1 MSVIETVGR
10 YEIIEELGRGAMG
23 VVYKAKDPTIGRT
36 VALKTLRLDVHGLD
50 AAEMVR
56 RFQNEARAAGV
67 LSHPNI
73 VTIYDAGECD
83 GIFYIAMEFIQGTTL
98 HELLAEQHIL
108 PTEDVIQYSRQ
119 ICKGLDYAHFHGI
132 VHRDVKPAN
141 IMITANGTVKIMDFG
156 IAKAG
161 GSMTSTGQVLGTP
174 NYMAPEQVKGRPL
187 DGRSDLFSFG
197 VILYEMLTGEKP
209 FVGQNVTTIIYKIV
223 NENPIAPRDLDV
235 TVHPGLSAIVTRALA
250 KSPDD
255 RYQTGTDLVRDLE
268 SYKLAGAPL
277 HATSKLTPGKLTTG
291 KLTIGKLVSAKTSNG
306 STGAARF
313 SKTETA
319 LPQDKTLV
327 LPATNGNGSAAA
339 AKLAPAK
346 ERKPKQARLPSLPS
360 LPIHP
365 PGKNVLIAAGI
376 LIVLLGSAMAG
387 YAYMHTRLQMRALE
401 TEMKAR
407 EAARQEQVLA
417 EQKIDPPLLTP
428 VAKPADDNNVI
439 ARDTT
444 VKFVKTAKSSPAVT
458 RDTTVKFV
466 RPAKTS
472 AAVLSAPVKVQK
484 ATSSPNQ
491 VYTEQ
496 SELQFNSRPQGA
508 KVEIDGW
515 SEPNWVTP
523 FTASHLAAGYHT
535 IAFSKAGYLP
545 KGEAAQ
551 SMAGKSVQVYAELS
565 PAVST
570 LVINSNPQG
579 ANIWLDGKDTGKT
592 TPAQLTVEKGP
603 HRVVVRKAAFKD
615 ATADED
621 LAEGQTASFSPV
633 LLSLGQQVEKGSN
646 GSLLKRM
653 FGAEN
658 TVPEGKGLVHI
669 RTEPEGATIIVDGK
683 TAPKKTNARWP
694 AEPGVYSI
702 VLQMDGYKTVQRN
715 IRVQMGKIV
724 NLDEILEKQ

>member
-36 VALKTLRLDVHGLD
+36 VALKTLRLDVHGLET
-50 AAEMVR
+50 AEMVR

-73 VTIYDAGECD
+73 VTIYDAGEQD
-83 GIFYIAMEFIQGTTL
+83 GIFYIAMEFMQGTTL
-98 HELLAEQHIL
+98 HELLAEHHIL

-119 ICKGLDYAHFHGI
+119 ICKGLDYAHSHGI

-174 NYMAPEQVKGRPL
+174 NYMSPEQVKGRPL

-255 RYQTGTDLVRDLE
+255 RYQNGADLVRDLE

-277 HATSKLTPGKLTTG
+277 HATSKITPAKLITG
-291 KLTIGKLVSAKTSNG
+291 KLNLGKITSGKL
-306 STGAARF
+306 AAMNTTRPAQP
-313 SKTETA
+313 A
-319 LPQDKTLV
+319 LPHEKTLV
-327 LPATNGNGSAAA
+327 LPVKAANGNGSGATAAA
-339 AKLAPAK
+339 PAAAPAK
-346 ERKPKQARLPSLPS
+346 TPRQVRRPARQIRAPRKE
-360 LPIHP
+360 
-365 PGKNVLIAAGI
+365 VLIAAVA

-387 YAYMHTRLQMRALE
+387 YAFMHTRSRMRQLQAQMNVQQE
-401 TEMKAR
+401 TH
-407 EAARQEQVLA
+407 QEQVLA
-417 EQKIDPPLLTP
+417 QQKTALPAVTASK
-428 VAKPADDNNVI
+428 VAHDDVI
-439 ARDTT
+439 APDTT
-444 VKFVKTAKSSPAVT
+444 VTFVKLPKPKRAP
-458 RDTTVKFV
+458 
-466 RPAKTS
+466 
-472 AAVLSAPVKVQK
+472 VLLRPVKVRK

-491 VYTEQ
+491 VYTQQ
-496 SELQFNSRPQGA
+496 SELTFDSKPEGA

-535 IAFSKAGYLP
+535 IAFSKPGYLP
-545 KGEAAQ
+545 KAEAAQ
-551 SMAGKSVQVYAELS
+551 SAVGKSVPIFAELS
-565 PAVST
+565 PALST
-570 LVINSNPQG
+570 LVITSNPSG
-579 ANIWLDGKDTGKT
+579 ANVWVDGKDSGKI

-603 HRVVVRKAAFKD
+603 HRVVVRKAGFKD
-615 ATADED
+615 AAADETV
-621 LAEGQTASFSPV
+621 AEGQTVSFSPM
-633 LLSLGQQVEKGSN
+633 LLSANENIKDASN
-646 GSLLKRM
+646 GNLLKRM
-653 FGAEN
+653 FGGEN
-658 TVPEGKGLVHI
+658 NDVPEGKGVVHI
-669 RTEPEGATIIVDGK
+669 RTEPEGATIIVDGR
-683 TAPKKTNARWP
+683 TAPKKTNVRWP
-694 AEPGVYSI
+694 ADPGVYSI
-702 VLQMDGYKTVQRN
+702 LLEMPGYKTVQRN
-715 IRVQMGKIV
+715 IRVVQGKIV
-724 NLDEILEKQ
+724 SVDEILEKQ